1 MSHALLS
8 IAFHE
13 YALAGLAYLAYLVRQ
28 WKVLPLIGRALV
40 GSGLVLHAIALA
52 AQGVPQGMAQG
63 LSALAFLLLF
73 ILLALHLRYRMP
85 LIVPS
90 PPPIAVPVLVP
101 LLYTS

>member
-28 WKVLPLIGRALV
+28 WKLLPLIGRALV

-73 ILLALHLRYRMP
+73 ILLALDLRYRSEEHTSE
-85 LIVPS
+85 LQS
-90 PPPIAVPVLVP
+90 HLNLVCR
-101 LLYTS
+101 LLLEKK